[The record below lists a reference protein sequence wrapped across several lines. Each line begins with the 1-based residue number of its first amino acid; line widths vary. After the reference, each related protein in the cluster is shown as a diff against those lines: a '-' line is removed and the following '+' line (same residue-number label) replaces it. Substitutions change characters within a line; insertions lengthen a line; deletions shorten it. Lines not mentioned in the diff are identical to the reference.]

1 MKEKPIFFS
10 EEMVLA
16 VLAGRKTQTRR
27 PVKFKFRDG
36 CRDASTL
43 QVGNYCTG
51 HPRSGFVLR
60 GGAGGCWKDVTH
72 PLQCPYGNKGD
83 RLWVRETWS
92 DVNYDGSEAIAYRA
106 DSEVNLLSNDSTFLD
121 DVGVFNPHDVRLAKL
136 HFGNWYAD
144 LIAGTEGRWRPSI
157 HMPRW
162 ASRIQLEITNVRIE
176 RLKHVPR
183 EGVLAEG
190 YPIERQEWANEY
202 DPFIWFKDLWGSI
215 YGDKH
220 WDTNPWVWVVEFR
233 RCE

>member
-36 CRDASTL
+36 QGDTSTL

-92 DVNYDGSEAIAYRA
+92 DVNYEGAEAIAYRA
-106 DSEVNLLSNDSTFLD
+106 DSEVKLLANDSTFLD
-121 DVGVFNPHDVRLAKL
+121 DAGVFNPTTSGWQSCISATGIKILLPVPKAAGDHQSTCRVGPPVSSWKLLTFESSGSSMSRGRGLLRRVTPWSARNGLTSTIPSFGSRSFGDRFTAKN
-136 HFGNWYAD
+136 HG
-144 LIAGTEGRWRPSI
+144 
-157 HMPRW
+157 
-162 ASRIQLEITNVRIE
+162 IQTRGCGLSSSS
-176 RLKHVPR
+176 K
-183 EGVLAEG
+183 
-190 YPIERQEWANEY
+190 
-202 DPFIWFKDLWGSI
+202 
-215 YGDKH
+215 
-220 WDTNPWVWVVEFR
+220 
-233 RCE
+233 